1 MYNHQ
6 IYQLR
11 NAELE
16 PSVAHKVWPFVN
28 AYRPHDCVYS
38 WRELKADGLERI
50 EEDSA
55 MDELN
60 EYYYETHGYYP
71 EDKAILNTSG

>member
-1 MYNHQ
+1 
-6 IYQLR
+6 
-11 NAELE
+11 
-16 PSVAHKVWPFVN
+16 
-28 AYRPHDCVYS
+28 
-38 WRELKADGLERI
+38 
-50 EEDSA
+50 